1 MHGPSVITRVFLRG
15 RQEGIFKREDVTK
28 EAEVGMMSIKDGG
41 KAVYQG
47 IQVASRDWK
56 R

>member
-1 MHGPSVITRVFLRG
+1 M
-15 RQEGIFKREDVTK
+15 TK
-28 EAEVGMMSIKDGG
+28 EAEVGMMGIKDGG
-41 KAVYQG
+41 KAVNQG